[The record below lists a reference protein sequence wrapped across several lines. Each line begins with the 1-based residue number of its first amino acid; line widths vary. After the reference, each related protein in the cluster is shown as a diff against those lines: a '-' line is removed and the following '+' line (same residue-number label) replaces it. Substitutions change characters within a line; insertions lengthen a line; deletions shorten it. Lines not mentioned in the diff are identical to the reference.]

1 MGYEDF
7 TTYTEVDPNAHISK
21 TANHIDHDCYDNEDA
36 YVYADKG
43 VNHFGNFAHLIE
55 ITSDF
60 LQGDV
65 RGGTWAL
72 ANDLDDLR
80 GLLLANKTVITL
92 TCDYIAGVGYQLRL
106 YEFYNGTAYYDDWT
120 GPAAATKY
128 YLTLE
133 KAGTALTCKIRTG
146 SHTGTLQDT
155 LTLTLHANH
164 TFRYVFGCI
173 TYNEAVNIHQNID
186 IDNLDLQEGL
196 SKSLAATMSLHPVV
210 VLTLITPKGVEK
222 LIYIPDLGVFGI
234 ELD

>member
-43 VNHFGNFAHLIE
+43 VDHFGNFAHLIE

-60 LQGDV
+60 LQLEI
-65 RGGTWAL
+65 RSGTWEL
-72 ANDLDDLR
+72 SNDIDDLR
-80 GLLLANKTVITL
+80 GLLLANKTCIFVAFDKLANGEQSIRL
-92 TCDYIAGVGYQLRL
+92 WEHYNGSPYSDKWVSPIAG
-106 YEFYNGTAYYDDWT
+106 
-120 GPAAATKY
+120 TKY
-128 YLTLE
+128 YCTIT
-133 KAGTALTCKIRTG
+133 KSGTALTCVIRTG
-146 SHTGTLQDT
+146 SHTGTIQDT
-155 LTLTLHANH
+155 LSLTLHGDWK
-164 TFRYVFGCI
+164 FRYIFGCS
-173 TYNEAVNIHQNID
+173 TYNEAVNIHANSD
-186 IDNLDLQEGL
+186 VDNLDLQEGL